1 MYVILLSLLR
11 GLIAVL
17 VFGGLAGSL
26 RILSDYICLGIFEP
40 LVLIFIAIL
49 LTLLAAF
56 RIRALAILRM
66 RRVHLMLTLFTTPL
80 MLMRVHAL
88 LGNERRGRLP
98 GEAQTWPEIGL
109 RWRWHIRVI

>member
-1 MYVILLSLLR
+1 MYVVILPLLR
-11 GLIAVL
+11 GIIAVL
-17 VFGGLAGSL
+17 VLGGLAGSL
-26 RILSDYICLGIFEP
+26 RILSDYICLGIFKP
-40 LVLIFIAIL
+40 LILIFIAIF

-98 GEAQTWPEIGL
+98 WETHTWPEVGL